1 MMVNVDVLIW
11 MGWLSLVMSMQGNI
25 NGYVNN
31 GSVAY
36 DSDVMALT
44 MYLVMM
50 NLSGMAYTYGQ
61 IFDPNI
67 TEIFRI
73 IVTYLVLHMLA
84 GSKIVDNCNCSSN
97 SRHVGHDHVESEYPG
112 GRIIGIRSE
121 GDPVR

>member
-1 MMVNVDVLIW
+1 MMVNFDVLIY
-11 MGWLSLVMSMQGNI
+11 MGWLSLVISMQGNV

-36 DSDVMALT
+36 DSDVMAVT
-44 MYLVMM
+44 TYLVLM

-67 TEIFRI
+67 TEIFKI

-84 GSKIVDNCNCSSN
+84 GSKIIDYCN
-97 SRHVGHDHVESEYPG
+97 
-112 GRIIGIRSE
+112 
-121 GDPVR
+121 

>member
-1 MMVNVDVLIW
+1 MINVDVLIW

-61 IFDPNI
+61 IFDQI
-67 TEIFRI
+67 
-73 IVTYLVLHMLA
+73 
-84 GSKIVDNCNCSSN
+84 
-97 SRHVGHDHVESEYPG
+97 
-112 GRIIGIRSE
+112 
-121 GDPVR
+121 